1 MTDTRIPVPT
11 APVAPGPASTG
22 PVSTAPVTEER
33 AAEVAAAP
41 APPAAAATPAGSGWR
56 PGRPSATALVVI
68 VLVAVAGVLAVLAA
82 WRLPP
87 FVTPYE
93 STDNAY
99 VRGRTTVIS
108 PQVSGYVT
116 AVLVRDFADVK
127 AGEPLVRIDDRIYR
141 QRVEQAQAQ
150 VDAQGATLA
159 NAAQSERSREASL
172 AAQDAAV
179 ANAAAQLMRAQADM
193 NRVNDLVTDGSVS
206 LRERDQTL
214 AALRQA
220 QAGVRQAN
228 AAREIAR
235 QDVRTVIVGRGGQ
248 VAGVSGAE
256 AARRLAQIDLANT
269 IVRAPE
275 SGRLSEVGVRLGQY
289 VTAVLVRDFATVL
302 AGEPLVRIDD
312 RIYRQRVEQAQAQLD
327 AQGATL
333 ANAAQS
339 ERSRAAALAA
349 QDAVV
354 ANAAA
359 QLMRA
364 QADMN
369 RVNDLVTDGSVSLR
383 ERDQTLAALRQAQAG
398 VRQANAAREIA
409 RQDVRTVIVGR
420 GGQEAGVSGAEAARR
435 LAQIDLA
442 NTIIRAPETGRL
454 SEVGVRLGQYVTA
467 GSQLMFLVPPET
479 WVIANFKEAQTAR
492 MAVGQPASFT
502 VDGLADAR
510 LTGRV
515 ERLSPAAG
523 SEFAVLKPDNAT
535 GNFTK
540 VPQRIAVRIRIDPG
554 QRLIDRLRPG
564 MSVQARVDTSGGPR
578 VK

>member
-1 MTDTRIPVPT
+1 MTDTRIPVS
-11 APVAPGPASTG
+11 PGPI
-22 PVSTAPVTEER
+22 TEER
-33 AAEVAAAP
+33 AAE
-41 APPAAAATPAGSGWR
+41 APPAAPFTPTAPVTPTAPPAGSGWR

-68 VLVAVAGVLAVLAA
+68 LLVAVAGILAVLAA

-269 IVRAPE
+269 
-275 SGRLSEVGVRLGQY
+275 L
-289 VTAVLVRDFATVL
+289 
-302 AGEPLVRIDD
+302 
-312 RIYRQRVEQAQAQLD
+312 
-327 AQGATL
+327 
-333 ANAAQS
+333 
-339 ERSRAAALAA
+339 
-349 QDAVV
+349 
-354 ANAAA
+354 
-359 QLMRA
+359 
-364 QADMN
+364 
-369 RVNDLVTDGSVSLR
+369 
-383 ERDQTLAALRQAQAG
+383 
-398 VRQANAAREIA
+398 
-409 RQDVRTVIVGR
+409 
-420 GGQEAGVSGAEAARR
+420 
-435 LAQIDLA
+435 
-442 NTIIRAPETGRL
+442 IRAPEAGRL

-523 SEFAVLKPDNAT
+523 SEFAVLKADNAT

-554 QRLIDRLRPG
+554 QPLIDRLRPG

-578 VK
+578 IR

>member
-1 MTDTRIPVPT
+1 MTDVRS
-11 APVAPGPASTG
+11 PVAAEPA
-22 PVSTAPVTEER
+22 TEER
-33 AAEVAAAP
+33 VAEAQPP
-41 APPAAAATPAGSGWR
+41 APPIGSGWR
-56 PGRPSATALVVI
+56 PERPGRTATIVI
-68 VLVAVAGVLAVLAA
+68 VLLVIAGVCAVLAA

-87 FVTPYE
+87 FTTAYE

-150 VDAQGATLA
+150 VGAQEATLA
-159 NAAQSERSREASL
+159 NSRQTARSRAASL

-179 ANAAAQLMRAQADM
+179 ANAVAQLMRAQADM

-220 QAGVRQAN
+220 QAQVRQAE

-235 QDVRTVIVGRGGQ
+235 QDIRTV
-248 VAGVSGAE
+248 E
-256 AARRLAQIDLANT
+256 
-269 IVRAPE
+269 
-275 SGRLSEVGVRLGQY
+275 
-289 VTAVLVRDFATVL
+289 
-302 AGEPLVRIDD
+302 
-312 RIYRQRVEQAQAQLD
+312 
-327 AQGATL
+327 
-333 ANAAQS
+333 
-339 ERSRAAALAA
+339 
-349 QDAVV
+349 
-354 ANAAA
+354 
-359 QLMRA
+359 
-364 QADMN
+364 
-369 RVNDLVTDGSVSLR
+369 
-383 ERDQTLAALRQAQAG
+383 
-398 VRQANAAREIA
+398 
-409 RQDVRTVIVGR
+409 VGR
-420 GGQEAGVSGAEAARR
+420 GGQEAGVSGAEAARQ
-435 LAQIDLA
+435 LARIDLA
-442 NTIIRAPETGRL
+442 NTIVRAPEAGRL

-492 MAVGQPASFT
+492 MAVGQRASFT
-502 VDGLADAR
+502 VDGLGNAR

-523 SEFAVLKPDNAT
+523 SEFAVLKADNAT

-540 VPQRIAVRIRIDPG
+540 VPQRIAVRIRVDPG
-554 QRLIDRLRPG
+554 QALSQRLRPG
-564 MSVQARVDTSGGPR
+564 MSVQARVDTAGGPGLR
-578 VK
+578 